1 MDRDVYYF
9 LMVLSIVKYSRI
21 TNKVQYEMRVKD
33 FWDCFEVPSDRPDP
47 KRVKKPHRDTKE
59 CDSKV
64 KEV

>member
-1 MDRDVYYF
+1 
-9 LMVLSIVKYSRI
+9 
-21 TNKVQYEMRVKD
+21 MRVKD